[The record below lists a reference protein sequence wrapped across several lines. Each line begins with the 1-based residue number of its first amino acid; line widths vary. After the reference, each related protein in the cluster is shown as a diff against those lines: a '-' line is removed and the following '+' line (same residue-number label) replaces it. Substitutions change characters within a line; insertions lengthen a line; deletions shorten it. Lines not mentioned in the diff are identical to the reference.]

1 LTVQVLIEWNTKR
14 SLRIYSLPGAVGM
27 YALSL
32 GVQHINETL
41 PAPVYALLS
50 GLNSSTVGIIA
61 LAAVQLA
68 EKAIKDKLSR
78 ILIIFGACAGMCYN
92 ALWFFPLL
100 MVLGG
105 LAAAIWDGWMS
116 QRIGKLRAQL
126 RHRRR
131 STPEVQAEEASVPN
145 SIPLEERAVDNRGI
159 QRRNASAAKSLDS
172 VRPPPAAPRT
182 SADAETQNFSD
193 HIIRVRVGIAIVIL
207 FFGMSCLPCHRSYC
221 VRVHSR

>member
-1 LTVQVLIEWNTKR
+1 
-14 SLRIYSLPGAVGM
+14 M
-27 YALSL
+27 YGLSL
-32 GVQHINETL
+32 GVQHINQTL

-68 EKAIKDKLSR
+68 EKAIKDRLSR

-100 MVLGG
+100 MALGG

-126 RHRRR
+126 RQRRR

-145 SIPLEERAVDNRGI
+145 SIPLEERAVDSRGI
-159 QRRNASAAKSLDS
+159 QRRNASTAKSLGS
-172 VRPPPAAPRT
+172 VRPQPAAPRT
-182 SADAETQNFSD
+182 SADAVQPQSIQTQNFSD

-207 FFGMSCLPCHRSYC
+207 FFGMSSLPCLRSYC